1 MLFNTDFLK
10 QTSLK
15 VKNGPDL
22 KKNKQQAEFLRII
35 KNKMYISYK
44 KLVGVSK
51 RSYLLIYPVQ
61 NTTLTK
67 GLIWDCWGEME
78 FCY

>member
-22 KKNKQQAEFLRII
+22 KKT
-35 KNKMYISYK
+35 KNKTTTGRIFKNNYK
-44 KLVGVSK
+44 IKC
-51 RSYLLIYPVQ
+51 I
-61 NTTLTK
+61 
-67 GLIWDCWGEME
+67 
-78 FCY
+78 